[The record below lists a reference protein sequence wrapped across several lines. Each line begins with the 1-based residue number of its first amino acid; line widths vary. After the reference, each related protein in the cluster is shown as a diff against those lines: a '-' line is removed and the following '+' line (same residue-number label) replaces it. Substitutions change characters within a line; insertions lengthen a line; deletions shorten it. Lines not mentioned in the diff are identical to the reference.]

1 MSQRIVRVCF
11 SIHSPLSAETCGVIV
26 HGRFWSEKIL
36 QYGLRGSLDSYKENY
51 NFLPVKAN
59 VERDKEANDL
69 ERQCLALQSYKAV
82 VNLTTRTVTLQTI
95 VDLYK
100 EANNLARQS

>member
-1 MSQRIVRVCF
+1 
-11 SIHSPLSAETCGVIV
+11 
-26 HGRFWSEKIL
+26 
-36 QYGLRGSLDSYKENY
+36 LDSYKENY